1 MVSLILGNPIAP
13 NIINHA
19 TQQHTYFTG
28 VFDMPKDKSG
38 SGYHSKGYNPKASK
52 IKTGSFEGGP
62 KPQTNHTGSDA
73 QKIKVAYLGK

>member
-1 MVSLILGNPIAP
+1 
-13 NIINHA
+13 
-19 TQQHTYFTG
+19 
-28 VFDMPKDKSG
+28 MPKDKSG